1 MGQKEHPGGIPKATQ
16 LVFPGSHYIL
26 AHAPE
31 GRAVFLLPL
40 NLSCNYP
47 SVSQDAE
54 SPKL

>member
-1 MGQKEHPGGIPKATQ
+1 MGQKEHPGGVPKATQ

-31 GRAVFLLPL
+31 GRAVFLLSL
-40 NLSCNYP
+40 NLSWDYP

-54 SPKL
+54 SLEL